1 MPILILTL
9 AAQTQLDEPDALAQA
24 LTSLSAE
31 VLHKQA
37 DVTAVVFQH
46 SALQSWWMG
55 SQPIQQP
62 AYFLEIRIT
71 QGTNSV
77 AEKEAFIAQAHDLLC
92 LHLNDGRA
100 LPQANYVCVQELP
113 ATDWGYAGRT
123 QEARRQMRQH
133 L

>member
-1 MPILILTL
+1 VPILILTL
-9 AAQTQLDEPDALAQA
+9 AAQTRLNEPDALAQA
-24 LTSLSAE
+24 LTTLSAE

-37 DVTAVVFQH
+37 DVTAVVFQR
-46 SALQSWWMG
+46 SAPQSWWVG
-55 SQPIQQP
+55 AQQVHQPV
-62 AYFLEIRIT
+62 YFLEIRIT

-92 LHLNDGRA
+92 QHLNDGRA

-123 QEARRQMRQH
+123 QEARRQMRQR